1 MAATST
7 STERAQIQ
15 RGQSPWQ
22 HWSTIKTLPE
32 NLNQN
37 LAGKSKSYKTRY
49 KIRPQEIAAKKIKF

>member
-22 HWSTIKTLPE
+22 HWSTIKTE

-37 LAGKSKSYKTRY
+37 LAGKSKSYKTS
-49 KIRPQEIAAKKIKF
+49 

>member
-32 NLNQN
+32 NQN

-49 KIRPQEIAAKKIKF
+49 KIRPKEIAAKK

>member
-32 NLNQN
+32 NQNQN

-49 KIRPQEIAAKKIKF
+49 KIRPQEIAAKK